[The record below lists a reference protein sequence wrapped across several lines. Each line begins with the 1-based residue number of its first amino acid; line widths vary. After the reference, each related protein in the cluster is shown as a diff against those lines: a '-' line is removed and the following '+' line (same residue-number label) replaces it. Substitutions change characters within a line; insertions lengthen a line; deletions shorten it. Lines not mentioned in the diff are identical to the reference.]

1 MTTQTET
8 FPPVRNDARTA
19 PPPLPAGAPTPDD
32 VKAARKRIE
41 GAAVLTPLL
50 SSPFLDEMVGGRLLV
65 KAEPLQRTGSFKFRG
80 AYNKI
85 SQIPERDRAR
95 GVVAF
100 SSGNH
105 AQGVAHAAQIS
116 GIKATI
122 VMPADAPA
130 MKLANT
136 RAYGAEV
143 VTYDRY
149 SEDREQVAA
158 GVLERTGGTLVKP
171 FDDPDIIA
179 GQGTIG
185 YEIAEQCAA
194 LGVVPDQIIVCCGGG
209 GLIAGCSTAVSDAL
223 PGVPVYSAEPAG
235 FDDTARSLVAGA
247 RLDNDPANRSVCD
260 ALLAER
266 PGLLTFAVNSRL
278 LSGGTVVSDR
288 EAFIAMRHA
297 FERLKLVVEPGGAVA
312 LASALFAR
320 VPTAGRTTVVVASGG
335 NVDGQM
341 FGRALAAV

>member
-1 MTTQTET
+1 MSATTET
-8 FPPVRNDARTA
+8 FPPVRNDARNA
-19 PPPLPAGAPTPDD
+19 PPALPDDAPTPDT
-32 VKAARKRIE
+32 VKAARTRIE

-50 SSPFLDEMVGGRLLV
+50 NSPFLDEMVGGKLFV

-85 SQIPERDRAR
+85 SQIPEADRGR

-105 AQGVAHAAQIS
+105 AQGVAHAAQLL
-116 GIKATI
+116 GIRATI

-136 RAYGAEV
+136 KAYGAEV

-149 SEDREQVAA
+149 NEDREQVAA

-171 FDDPDIIA
+171 FDDRDTIA

-185 YEIAEQCAA
+185 YEIAEQAA
-194 LGVVPDQIIVCCGGG
+194 AAGVKPDQVIVCCGGG
-209 GLIAGCSTAVSDAL
+209 GLISGCATALSDVL

-235 FDDTARSLVAGA
+235 FDDTARSLVAGE
-247 RLDNDPANRSVCD
+247 RLENDPANRSVCD

-266 PGLLTFAVNSRL
+266 PGALTFAVNSRL
-278 LSGGTVVSDR
+278 LAGGTVVTDR
-288 EAFIAMRHA
+288 EVFIAMRHA

-312 LASALFAR
+312 LASALFGR
-320 VPTAGRTTVVVASGG
+320 IETKGRTTVVVASGG
-335 NVDGQM
+335 NVDGEM

>member
-1 MTTQTET
+1 MTAETQS
-8 FPPVRNDARTA
+8 FPPVQNNAA
-19 PPPLPAGAPTPDD
+19 KSPPEMPKDAPTAADIR
-32 VKAARKRIE
+32 AARERIK
-41 GAAVLTPLL
+41 GIAVYTPLL
-50 SSPFLDEMVGGRLLV
+50 ESPFLNELVGGRLLI

-85 SQIPERDRAR
+85 CQIPEADRAR

-149 SEDREQVAA
+149 NEDREKVAA

-171 FDDPDIIA
+171 FDAAETIA

-185 YEIAEQCAA
+185 YEIAEQCAEQDA
-194 LGVVPDQIIVCCGGG
+194 APDQVIVCCGGG
-209 GLIAGCSTAVSDAL
+209 GLIAGVSTAISDVL

-235 FDDTARSLVAGA
+235 FDDTARSLVSGS
-247 RLDNDPANRSVCD
+247 REENDPANRSVCD
-260 ALLAER
+260 ALLAEM
-266 PGLLTFAVNSRL
+266 PGKITFAINSRT
-278 LSGGTVVSDR
+278 LSGGLVVTDE
-288 EAFIAMRHA
+288 EAFRAMRLA
-297 FERLKLVVEPGGAVA
+297 FERLKLVIEPGGAVA
-312 LASALFAR
+312 LASALSGR
-320 VPTAGRTTVVVASGG
+320 VETAGKTTVVVASGG
-335 NVDGQM
+335 NVDAEM
-341 FGRALAAV
+341 FSRALATV